1 MTLSRFASWLL
12 LGPALALLGLVFLV
26 PLVGFITGALREIG
40 GWAEIWE
47 QVELVLLSG
56 SMRRSLLVTFWISL
70 GSTLGVLAVG
80 YPLAYALVRARGL
93 AFAAIIGSVI
103 LPYFTSI
110 IVRTYAWIV
119 LLGRS
124 GIVNDA
130 LLRLGLI
137 DAPVQLLYNRF
148 AVTVG
153 MAYLLLPYMVLT
165 LYAAMRG
172 VDSGLLQAAAGMG
185 ASKPRIFLRVFLPL
199 TLHGVFAG
207 VLIVFI
213 LAVGFFVTPA
223 LMGAPSD
230 MMIGMLIERQV
241 ELANNW
247 PVAAIMSLVL
257 LAVTLVLYAVYTRF
271 ADTRR
276 GLLT

>member
-1 MTLSRFASWLL
+1 MTLSRFTSWLL
-12 LGPALALLGLVFLV
+12 IGPALALLGLVFLF
-26 PLVGFITGALREIG
+26 PLVGFLTGALREIG
-40 GWAEIWE
+40 GWAEIWD
-47 QVELVLLSG
+47 QVEAVLLSG
-56 SMRRSLLVTFWISL
+56 AMRRSLLVTFWISL
-70 GSTLGVLAVG
+70 GTTLSVLAIG
-80 YPLAYALVRARGL
+80 YPLAYALVRARGV
-93 AFAAIIGSVI
+93 AFGMIIGCII

-119 LLGRS
+119 LLGRT
-124 GIVNDA
+124 GIINDA

-153 MAYLLLPYMVLT
+153 MSYLLLPYMVLT
-165 LYAAMRG
+165 LYAAMRS
-172 VDSGLLQAAAGMG
+172 VDQGLLQAAAGMG
-185 ASKPRIFLRVFLPL
+185 ASRLRIFLRVFFPL
-199 TLHGVFAG
+199 TLHGVLAG

-247 PVAAIMSLVL
+247 PVAAVMSLVL
-257 LAVTLVLYAVYTRF
+257 LVVTLLLYAVYTRF

-276 GLLT
+276 GFLA